1 MLSVCSALVCLL
13 SSFQAETPEVYAHG
27 KAWAAYSIKTDAEVK
42 THEAW
47 VTYRASGGE
56 LLAGGEGEV
65 ALTFVR
71 EHRVAAFEDRPAYE
85 ALVFE
90 LPELPWR
97 QKKPLQTGV
106 TAALDLILTSWQP
119 NAARDFGRHRS
130 GKVGK
135 FKGLRLPVEM
145 EDGRAG
151 YFYVLNT
158 PGDELAFLLWSA
170 DEDALNK
177 ASRDFERAF
186 KSLVANDPLKPAAPL
201 AKARWGKASGEA
213 RSTPVPSD
221 LRAGL
226 SAGTSWLINNQDP
239 DGGWTIAPG
248 TGNTA
253 NQFGVVGLALHA
265 LVEAAPMLDEKGQ
278 TACENAAH
286 RAAGWLLN
294 HRANA
299 DTPHP
304 GVFGP
309 IVAGATAY
317 NHLVATRGLLAYR
330 AKWRD
335 AFRAPVEVD
344 VGLNDAITLIQT
356 WQKESGGWS
365 YAVSRGEEPE
375 RWDSSITSW
384 ALLCLVAA
392 HEQGLKVDDDAMLR
406 GANILNELASEE
418 TGRIGYCL
426 WIELGGKGGLPARL
440 AQTHSQ
446 FPSHGSE
453 SLTAIGFH
461 AQQSVWAALGRNVSG
476 GASKTSNAEDAP
488 ASLGELAVKQIGLM
502 LAKPPVADEAAY
514 DLYYWAH
521 AAHALAAVGGPER
534 AAWEAA
540 AAQVLLA
547 RQEAADSKKS
557 LAGSWAPESAWA
569 IEGDRAYTTAQALL
583 TLAAWGSGARLVRGL
598 AEDS

>member
-13 SSFQAETPEVYAHG
+13 WSFQSEVPQVYAHG
-27 KAWAAYSIKTDAEVK
+27 KAWAAYSIKTDATVD
-42 THEAW
+42 TREAW
-47 VTYRASGGE
+47 VAYRSAGGE
-56 LLAGGEGEV
+56 LMAGGEGEV

-71 EHRVAAFEDRPAYE
+71 EHRVAAMEDRPAYE
-85 ALVFE
+85 VLVFE
-90 LPELPWR
+90 LPELPWKA
-97 QKKPLQTGV
+97 KKPLQTGV
-106 TAALDLILTSWQP
+106 TAALDLVLTTWQP
-119 NAARDFGRHRS
+119 DVARDFSRHRS
-130 GKVGK
+130 GKLGK
-135 FKGLRLPVEM
+135 YKGLRLPFELGN
-145 EDGRAG
+145 GRSG
-151 YFYVLNT
+151 YFYVLDT
-158 PGDELAFLLWSA
+158 PGDELAFLLCT
-170 DEDALNK
+170 DNEDALNK
-177 ASRDFERAF
+177 AYRDFERAF
-186 KSLVANDPLKPAAPL
+186 KSLAANDPLEPAAPL
-201 AKARWGKASGEA
+201 AEARWGQTSQQLRPA
-213 RSTPVPSD
+213 PVSSD

-226 SAGTSWLINNQDP
+226 SAGANWLIDNQDS

-265 LVEAAPMLDEKGQ
+265 LVEAAPLLDEDGQ

-286 RAAGWLLN
+286 RAAGWLLK

-299 DTPHP
+299 GTPHP

-309 IVAGATAY
+309 IAAGSTTY
-317 NHLVATRGLLAYR
+317 NHLVATRALLAYR
-330 AKWRD
+330 AKWAG

-344 VGLNDAITLIQT
+344 VGLNDAVALIQT

-365 YAVSRGEEPE
+365 YAVSRGEEAE

-392 HEQGLKVDDDAMLR
+392 RTQGLKVDDEAMQR

-426 WIELGGKGGLPARL
+426 WIDQGGKGGLPARL
-440 AQTHSQ
+440 AQTHGK
-446 FPSHGSE
+446 FPSHRSE

-461 AQQSVWAALGRNVSG
+461 AQQSVWAALGR
-476 GASKTSNAEDAP
+476 DAQ
-488 ASLGELAVKQIGLM
+488 LGELAVKQIGLM
-502 LAKPPVADEAAY
+502 LAKPPVEDEAAY

-547 RQEAADSKKS
+547 RQEPVDAKQAV
-557 LAGSWAPESAWA
+557 AGSWAPDSAWA

-583 TLAAWGSGARLVRGL
+583 TLAAWGSSALLVRGL
-598 AEDS
+598 R